1 MATAFTIDGQIKVD
15 IDKVINSKCEWYKY
29 THEEDDTSTVLE
41 LISTLNSSVINF
53 IDKLPWKS
61 WRTYDLG
68 KWLKEDRI
76 KNDIWSLYA
85 ECIKNYLKLSWR
97 ILTSHQ
103 DNLIKVKDI
112 SNEIYQIRT

>member
-1 MATAFTIDGQIKVD
+1 MFKNKA
-15 IDKVINSKCEWYKY
+15 
-29 THEEDDTSTVLE
+29 
-41 LISTLNSSVINF
+41 
-53 IDKLPWKS
+53 WKS
-61 WRTYDLG
+61 WKTYDLG

-103 DNLIKVKDI
+103 DNFEEYLFGLY
-112 SNEIYQIRT
+112 SNKWQENWDRQFDKSKGYI